1 MEKRF
6 QILDEKTMECTV
18 LVVLTNSEVDILECP
33 DLRSR
38 IDAIAKDLHVRWA
51 IETNGNVTHAAISKV
66 LGPIGTSQ
74 EAHALEIKTTN
85 FMSAV
90 DKLTLPAFDE
100 GNCPTHEPA
109 NEDAEVIAENLK
121 FCKDVRKDMDDVDN
135 IHVAIAELVVEDPNG
150 DLIPPL
156 LMSAGRISGP
166 LLKELLDLYIEKYDH
181 E

>member
-33 DLRSR
+33 DLRSQ
-38 IDAIAKDLHVRWA
+38 IDNIAKDLHVRWA
-51 IETNGNVTHAAISKV
+51 IEINGNVTHAAISKV

-74 EAHALEIKTTN
+74 EAHALEIKATN

-90 DKLTLPAFDE
+90 DKLTLPVFDKE
-100 GNCPTHEPA
+100 DCPTHEPA
-109 NEDAEVIAENLK
+109 NEDAEVLA
-121 FCKDVRKDMDDVDN
+121 
-135 IHVAIAELVVEDPNG
+135 
-150 DLIPPL
+150 
-156 LMSAGRISGP
+156 
-166 LLKELLDLYIEKYDH
+166 KELEFVKGIKEDLGDSRGAVIAPIGIPLGIAYALNGCSIIGHDCLARMIDAYIKEYDH

>member
-18 LVVLTNSEVDILECP
+18 LVVLTDSEVDILECP
-33 DLRSR
+33 DLRSQ
-38 IDAIAKDLHVRWA
+38 IDNIAKDLHVRWA

-74 EAHALEIKTTN
+74 EAHALEIKATN

-90 DKLTLPAFDE
+90 DKLTLPAFNE
-100 GNCPTHEPA
+100 ANCPTHEPA
-109 NEDAEVIAENLK
+109 NEDAEVIAERLA
-121 FCKDVRKDMDDVDN
+121 FCKEVRKDMDDTEN
-135 IHVAIAELVVEDPNG
+135 IHIIGAKLVAGHKDCES
-150 DLIPPL
+150 LIVC
-156 LMSAGRISGP
+156 AGRIGTA
-166 LLKELLDLYIEKYDH
+166 LLKELLDVYIEKYDH

>member
-18 LVVLTNSEVDILECP
+18 LVVLTGSEMDILECP
-33 DLRSR
+33 DLRSQ
-38 IDAIAKDLHVRWA
+38 IDNIAKDLHVRWA

-74 EAHALEIKTTN
+74 EAHALEIKATN

-90 DKLTLPAFDE
+90 DKLTLPVFDE
-100 GNCPTHEPA
+100 PICPTHEPA
-109 NEDAEVIAENLK
+109 NEEAEVLAKELA
-121 FCKDVRKDMDDVDN
+121 FVKD
-135 IHVAIAELVVEDPNG
+135 
-150 DLIPPL
+150 
-156 LMSAGRISGP
+156 
-166 LLKELLDLYIEKYDH
+166 LKEDSGDMRGALIMPYGVPEPLAFLTDNYWTVSPACLRRMINAYLKEYDH